1 MRGPRRR
8 AVVTI
13 RIVIN
18 QPCARINRDV
28 TTLFCRSFA
37 FPLALSFPFSL
48 VIRESRRLFR
58 RNNDSLDTR
67 RQANSK
73 QRHLKKEQTEKF
85 VLGHLSMTF
94 FGLFKRLT
102 RSFVHNK
109 FYKRERI
116 VIGTRDKAFLKK
128 KSRIS
133 LFVKIRVRSERKN
146 SRTTTRLGKKLVAT
160 AIFRED
166 GVKIN
171 WKLEKKQVKSERTC
185 LWRFISVLPAGFF
198 PFLTFSR

>member
-1 MRGPRRR
+1 M
-8 AVVTI
+8 
-13 RIVIN
+13 
-18 QPCARINRDV
+18 
-28 TTLFCRSFA
+28 
-37 FPLALSFPFSL
+37 
-48 VIRESRRLFR
+48 
-58 RNNDSLDTR
+58 
-67 RQANSK
+67 
-73 QRHLKKEQTEKF
+73 KKEQTEKF

-171 WKLEKKQVKSERTC
+171 
-185 LWRFISVLPAGFF
+185 
-198 PFLTFSR
+198 

>member
-1 MRGPRRR
+1 MPLTTRPFLFLSSIRFFFFFFSVGSAAANERKYVQMRGPRRR

-48 VIRESRRLFR
+48 IIRESRRLFR
-58 RNNDSLDTR
+58 RDNDSLDTR

-73 QRHLKKEQTEKF
+73 QRHLKKKQTEKF
-85 VLGHLSMTF
+85 VLGHLSVTF
-94 FGLFKRLT
+94 FGLFKRPT
-102 RSFVHNK
+102 RFFVHNK

-116 VIGTRDKAFLKK
+116 VEYRQEAILKEIENL
-128 KSRIS
+128 S
-133 LFVKIRVRSERKN
+133 VR
-146 SRTTTRLGKKLVAT
+146 
-160 AIFRED
+160 
-166 GVKIN
+166 
-171 WKLEKKQVKSERTC
+171 
-185 LWRFISVLPAGFF
+185 
-198 PFLTFSR
+198 